1 MLYAGIGRDDFAAA
15 FASDGFQGFSSLWWK
30 NHIGRTKEVKELA
43 VYGKS
48 GKKKELLPQIEN
60 KKDESKTGGIWRL
73 FSSEKLV
80 SILTGSNRYHRSEE
94 TMPLQGEVPSN
105 RWSIKKR
112 DSAVSVL
119 PRGQLIRTAAKT
131 LTDSTDGP
139 GIGVNH
145 RSKPTTGKC
154 VLRSKV
160 ICGCLPKT
168 LAWQK

>member
-80 SILTGSNRYHRSEE
+80 SILTGSNKFRYD
-94 TMPLQGEVPSN
+94 N
-105 RWSIKKR
+105 RF
-112 DSAVSVL
+112 VS
-119 PRGQLIRTAAKT
+119 
-131 LTDSTDGP
+131 
-139 GIGVNH
+139 
-145 RSKPTTGKC
+145 TGNPMC
-154 VLRSKV
+154 YDALYDQNGS
-160 ICGCLPKT
+160 
-168 LAWQK
+168 